1 MGRKPGDR
9 RIFKGSVSCLQIFKK
24 ALIGPQI
31 RAQKRKC
38 FRRSKDCF
46 VTLPDIKQI
55 HRQTERQTVR
65 QKDSRPER

>member
-9 RIFKGSVSCLQIFKK
+9 RIFKGSFSCLQIFKK

-46 VTLPDIKQI
+46 VTLFLQQPNADK
-55 HRQTERQTVR
+55 
-65 QKDSRPER
+65 QKDRQSDSQ